1 MRFLSIPKNP
11 SYTLIVIIG
20 KLFRNKIKI
29 GIIHNFSQINARSI
43 HEIIGVLCNS
53 LMIGTRKALKPLLS
67 ATPIPTGIPIAKE
80 NTSPMATLESEF
92 HIIIYV
98 SFALKII
105 KSVFSTI
112 LGLGRIMGS
121 LKNASNSHKAI
132 KIKNIKILL
141 LIKISSRNF
150 THSVGIYTF

>member
-1 MRFLSIPKNP
+1 MI
-11 SYTLIVIIG
+11 
-20 KLFRNKIKI
+20 
-29 GIIHNFSQINARSI
+29 
-43 HEIIGVLCNS
+43 
-53 LMIGTRKALKPLLS
+53 IGTRKALKPLLS
-67 ATPIPTGIPIAKE
+67 ATPIPTGIPITKE
-80 NTSPMATLESEF
+80 NTSPMATLDSEL

-98 SFALKII
+98 SFELKII

-121 LKNASNSHKAI
+121 LKNASNSHKQI

-150 THSVGIYTF
+150 IHSVGIYTF